1 MCKITVDQTLHIVQC
16 AAMATL
22 DEHLKQNG
30 IRRRDFAEEIGV
42 HESVL
47 SRYCN
52 GLARPALDTAFA
64 IERATAGAVPASSW
78 VEDQQKAS

>member
-1 MCKITVDQTLHIVQC
+1 MTK
-16 AAMATL
+16 L
-22 DEHLKQNG
+22 DDHLKSQS
-30 IRRRDFAEEIGV
+30 IRRRDFAQEIGV

-47 SRYCN
+47 SRFCN

-64 IERATAGAVPASSW
+64 IERATNGAVPASSW